1 MAPQRALFGDLE
13 DKGKKQYAVG
23 NGLVLEVKENYPP
36 SAFLYQQ
43 GVLIKKVNLA
53 DKSAKKLF
61 IVEAL
66 DHGAMKSRLAT
77 ALQMSRQTIDNYQ
90 GTMKYFGL
98 EGLIQGY
105 SVSDSKSRQ
114 IQRKNHAASD
124 KRIGGN
130 RAKQLA
136 EIRRQAR
143 ENRAKQNREL
153 PISFGYAPRS
163 LAVEPK
169 EQVFAEEHD
178 WQPTRYAGVFTYL
191 IALISQWQWL
201 QLVMGYFG
209 SAYRIFLVF
218 LLMGAR
224 DIRSLEQMKNVRL
237 GEAGRVLGLTR
248 LPSKP
253 RLWQWFYSACER
265 GLSLSLRADYF
276 RYQLRAGLVS
286 LYLWFIDGHLLPYTG
301 KAAMHYAYN
310 TQRRMPEPGRT
321 NLVTCDSAGRII
333 DFEIQEGKG
342 DLKGYIVSLWHK
354 WRADLPASAMMV
366 FDREGYDAG
375 FFSRL
380 VLAGIAFA
388 TWQKNVD
395 GKQLAAIEDE
405 KFSEAFE
412 FNNKPYGVFEK
423 EKIVTYYPAE
433 DLAMGAH
440 CFKLRHI
447 FIWNQSSNRRACGV
461 AWSGNLEMSTV
472 ECARAILSRWGAS
485 ENTFKHTKKRHPL
498 HYHPGFK
505 LVDSDNQEIKNPM
518 LKETEQQIKRL
529 KKQIDNLYKKLAHSK
544 RALKKDGTTRQNSVK
559 QRLKKDI
566 QQKEEQLKGLKEEK
580 RQMPERVNVSTLQ
593 DYKSI
598 KQIDN
603 EGKYLFDFVTSSV
616 WNARKLMVNWLQSYY
631 RQQNEVVDLF
641 YAITNCQGWIKS
653 TTKEV
658 IVRLE
663 PMQQLDRRMAQEEL
677 CRKLTTLGA
686 QTPNGKWLKIEV
698 GKSPLH

>member
-1 MAPQRALFGDLE
+1 MAAQLVLSGNLE
-13 DKGKKQYAVG
+13 KKEKNHYAVG
-23 NGLVLEVKENYPP
+23 NGLVLEVKDNYPRR
-36 SAFLYQQ
+36 AFLYQR

-53 DKSAKKLF
+53 DKTAMKLF

-114 IQRKNHAASD
+114 IQRKTHAAGD

-136 EIRRQAR
+136 GIRRQAR
-143 ENRAKQNREL
+143 QDRAKQKREL
-153 PISFGYAPRS
+153 PFSFGYDPEA
-163 LAVEPK
+163 LALEPK
-169 EQVFAEEHD
+169 EQVFAQEHE

-191 IALISQWQWL
+191 MALISQWQWL

-209 SAYRIFLVF
+209 SAYKIFLVF

-224 DIRSLEQMKNVRL
+224 NIRSLEQMKNVHL
-237 GEAGRVLGLTR
+237 AEAGRLLGLTR
-248 LPSKP
+248 LPGKP
-253 RLWQWFYSACER
+253 KLWQWFYSACER
-265 GLSLSLRADYF
+265 KLSLRLRSDYF
-276 RYQLRAGLVS
+276 RYQLCSGLVG

-301 KAAMHYAYN
+301 KAAVHYAYN
-310 TQRRMPEPGRT
+310 TQRQMPEPGRT
-321 NLVTCDSAGRII
+321 SMVTCDSGGRII

-342 DLKGYIVSLWHK
+342 DLKGYILCLWHK
-354 WRADLPASAMMV
+354 WCADLPASPVMV
-366 FDREGYDAG
+366 FDRECYDAG

-380 VLAGIAFA
+380 VLTGIAFA

-395 GKQLAAIEDE
+395 AKELAAIGEE
-405 KFSEAFE
+405 KFTEAFE
-412 FNNKPYGVFEK
+412 FNDKSYRLFEQ
-423 EKIVTYYPAE
+423 EKIVTYYPPQDSAV
-433 DLAMGAH
+433 GAH

-447 FIWNQSSNRRACGV
+447 FIWNQSSNHRTCGV

-485 ENTFKHTKKRHPL
+485 ENTFKHTKDRHPL

-505 LVDSDNQEIKNPM
+505 LVDSDNQEIKNPA
-518 LKETEQQIKRL
+518 LKEIEQQIKKA
-529 KKQIDNLYKKLAHSK
+529 KKQIDKLYKKLAHSK
-544 RALKKDGTTRQNSVK
+544 RALNKNGTVRQNSVK
-559 QRLKKDI
+559 QRLEKNI
-566 QQKEEQLKGLKEEK
+566 QQKEDQLKGLKDK
-580 RQMPERVNVSTLQ
+580 KKQMPERVNVSSLQ

-616 WNARKLMVNWLQSYY
+616 WNARKLMVNWLRSFYHQK
-631 RQQNEVVDLF
+631 NEVVDLF
-641 YAITNCQGWIKS
+641 YAITNCHGWIKS
-653 TTKEV
+653 TPKEV

-663 PMQQLDRRMAQEEL
+663 PMRQRDRRMAQEEL

-686 QTPNGKWLKIEV
+686 HTPNGKWLKIEV
-698 GKSPLH
+698 GKSPL